1 MKGPNLS
8 QLSRIALP
16 QVAGKMDEVLADH
29 GKEVQKLQ
37 QQMKKQEERC
47 RDLQEDKE
55 QLSLELEQ
63 AQVVAGRLQD
73 LSVDK
78 DAQVARLETLLAQ
91 EQEQNEEL
99 QAELDASQRVKRLAR
114 QQAAAMQLA
123 GTRHRQISAM
133 A

>member
-1 MKGPNLS
+1 VKGPNLS